1 MTFTAQK
8 TCSLLMWFM
17 PLDLNC
23 LYVDAANISRYKRLS
38 WCFLGE
44 GVESGA
50 VGADSTAL
58 KLSQV
63 E

>member
-1 MTFTAQK
+1 
-8 TCSLLMWFM
+8 MWIRPIFQAIKGYRGVFWG
-17 PLDLNC
+17 D
-23 LYVDAANISRYKRLS
+23 
-38 WCFLGE
+38 